1 MRIIEG
7 WLERKRLFDFAQDVH
22 MAMVSADVGK
32 GKTLLLSILAKNLPH
47 GIKKV
52 GFVSNVPD
60 AKLLSYNDLNFD
72 EPIPEMENYNIPKYY
87 FVDEVNFLI
96 EGTSFIENRIYH
108 KGVA

>member
-1 MRIIEG
+1 
-7 WLERKRLFDFAQDVH
+7 

-32 GKTLLLSILAKNLPH
+32 GKTLLLSILARHLPH

-72 EPIPEMENYNIPKYY
+72 EPVPEIETYNIPKYY
-87 FVDEVNFLI
+87 FGDEMNFLI